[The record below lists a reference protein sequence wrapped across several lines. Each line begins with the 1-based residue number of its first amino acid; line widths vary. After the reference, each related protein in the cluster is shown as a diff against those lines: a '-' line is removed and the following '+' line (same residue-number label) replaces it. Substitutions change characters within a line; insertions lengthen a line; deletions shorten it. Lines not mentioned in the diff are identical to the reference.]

1 MKEKDLAFEVI
12 ANICSLEKEIIKKAY
27 AKPHYKIFSIPKR
40 SGGKRIIHAPNEET
54 RLVQYKLYE
63 NFFRKLSYHQAI
75 HQNIFGGIKKTS
87 ILNHT
92 GIHKKSSTFLIKMD
106 LQDAFHHVS
115 QSTLREALY
124 DLFLI
129 EVFLTRYAFVHYNN
143 LSKNEIT
150 AYFKDLNRDAFFNPK
165 FIKNFS
171 FEIEEV
177 LRKNDSREKG
187 KNFKKIKK
195 YLGKRYGNHRPVLF
209 RKKNNEEFWKLI
221 IDLEKYDFLKKILLE
236 ISSIMAKL
244 LTYNDMMVQGSP
256 TSPTL
261 MALMV
266 SYTNILE
273 MISKKFDTEQVSI
286 YVDDIAISVHAEDKE
301 LLQKKIGELI
311 REIEKKTFWKINKKK
326 TRVYPLNKENPLVT
340 GLRLKVSETT
350 KVLEP
355 TLPKS
360 LQKRIRACLHYAQQ
374 NPEDMKL
381 KARAGGYIMYT
392 MFVYK
397 EVDKI
402 PSVIKSQLYKYF
414 KTEDLSFLEKKGNKK
429 ILSPFQ
435 EWKIIEK
442 YKMDPQVLLE
452 QNLW

>member
-1 MKEKDLAFEVI
+1 MKEKDFAFEVI

-27 AKPHYKIFSIPKR
+27 TEPHYRIFSIPKR

-63 NFFRKLSYHQAI
+63 NFFKKLSYHQAI
-75 HQNIFGGIKKTS
+75 HKNIFGGIKKTS

-92 GIHKKSSTFLIKMD
+92 EVHKEASTFLIKMD

-115 QSTLREALY
+115 RPDLEKALY

-129 EVFLTRYAFVHYNN
+129 EVFLTRYSFVHYKNLPEEEAIKYFQW
-143 LSKNEIT
+143 LSKNS
-150 AYFKDLNRDAFFNPK
+150 FFNPK

-171 FEIEEV
+171 FKIEEI
-177 LRKNDSREKG
+177 LRKSNSREKG
-187 KNFKKIKK
+187 KNFKRIKK
-195 YLGKRYGNHRPVLF
+195 YLGKRYGNHRPILF
-209 RKKNNEEFWKLI
+209 RKKDNEKFWGLMV
-221 IDLEKYDFLKKILLE
+221 DLEKYDFLKKVLLE

-244 LTYNDMMVQGSP
+244 LTHKGVMVQGSP
-256 TSPTL
+256 TSPSL

-266 SYTNILE
+266 SYTELIE
-273 MISKKFDTEQVSI
+273 IISRKLNTEQVSI
-286 YVDDIAISVHAEDKE
+286 YVDDIAISVQEEYKR
-301 LLQKKIGELI
+301 LLQKKVGGLI
-311 REIEKKTFWKINKKK
+311 RQIEKNTFWKINKKK
-326 TRVYPLNKENPLVT
+326 TRIYPINKENPLIT

-350 KVLEP
+350 KILEP
-355 TLPKS
+355 TIPKS
-360 LQKRIRACLHYAQQ
+360 LQKTIRACLHYAQQ
-374 NPEDMKL
+374 NPKDMKL

-402 PSVIKSQLYKYF
+402 PALIKSQLRKYF
-414 KTEDLSFLEKKGNKK
+414 RTEDLSFLEKKGDKN
-429 ILSPFQ
+429 IPSPSQ
-435 EWKIIEK
+435 ELQFIEK
-442 YKMDPQVLLE
+442 HKMDPQVLLE